1 LFLFLLLVLFL
12 GSCWDC
18 SEICVVL
25 FLKESLLLPFD
36 VETDLGST
44 SVDDNSRGVQ
54 EWPLL
59 IPTLILLKT
68 VVVVVVAVIVYVLK
82 YLRAVMA

>member
-1 LFLFLLLVLFL
+1 LFLFLLLFLFL
-12 GSCWDC
+12 GSCRDC

-25 FLKESLLLPFD
+25 LPLD

-44 SVDDNSRGVQ
+44 SIDDSSPGVQ
-54 EWPLL
+54 VWPLL
-59 IPTLILLKT
+59 IPTLILLRT
-68 VVVVVVAVIVYVLK
+68 VVVVVVVVVVYVLK

>member
-1 LFLFLLLVLFL
+1 LCSLVLEGKRLLLAL
-12 GSCWDC
+12 
-18 SEICVVL
+18 
-25 FLKESLLLPFD
+25 D

-54 EWPLL
+54 GWPLL
-59 IPTLILLKT
+59 IPTLILLRT
-68 VVVVVVAVIVYVLK
+68 VVVVVFVVVVYVLK